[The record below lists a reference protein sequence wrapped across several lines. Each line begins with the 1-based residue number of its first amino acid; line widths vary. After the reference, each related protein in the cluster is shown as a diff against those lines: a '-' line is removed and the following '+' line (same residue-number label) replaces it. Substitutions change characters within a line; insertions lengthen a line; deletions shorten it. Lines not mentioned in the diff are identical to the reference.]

1 MERLPGNAVTV
12 SAVKVVPGQRVAD
25 GCKVYPDLMGAARH
39 GNTGGKA
46 QALRCL

>member
-12 SAVKVVPGQRVAD
+12 PAVKVVPGQRVAD
-25 GCKVYPDLMGAARH
+25 GCKVHPDLMGAARH

-46 QALRCL
+46 QALRCP